1 MGSWGARS
9 LGGSAC
15 PGVTWVKLSGHC
27 ELGGGPSA
35 GQPLWAEA
43 VRPLQSPEG
52 KAGQPISQDWG
63 FTLIGPGSSICWFPS
78 SASSSARGQLHVR
91 VPGVWV
97 LGEPM
102 SLRVSRRE
110 RNADPR

>member
-1 MGSWGARS
+1 M
-9 LGGSAC
+9 
-15 PGVTWVKLSGHC
+15 KLSGHC

-35 GQPLWAEA
+35 GQPWWSEA
-43 VRPLQSPEG
+43 VPPLQNPEG
-52 KAGQPISQDWG
+52 KAGQPIGQDQG

-91 VPGVWV
+91 APGVWV

-110 RNADPR
+110 HNADLR